1 MRAHYHIIPLSLFTY
16 KLFAKARMSISFDI
30 TGISLF
36 KWVFT
41 IIYDINYYFK
51 TDVITLYLL
60 ISSIQHA
67 QTI

>member
-36 KWVFT
+36 K
-41 IIYDINYYFK
+41 
-51 TDVITLYLL
+51 
-60 ISSIQHA
+60 
-67 QTI
+67 